1 MKVIIT
7 TLAACALAIAV
18 SAAESPLATALKQGD
33 FATALKLFP
42 AEIEKRPGDANLKKS
57 YAALRTTLR
66 RQELFDREEDPEL
79 LQNLGK
85 PLRAYYYRFGLYAK
99 AAAVDRKIYG
109 KAPTAQNAV
118 AYAVTLLNLDQNPDA
133 VKIFDSL
140 KLEELPAGSQLCA
153 ALAYARTG
161 DAAKAD
167 ALRAKFPVSEL
178 KPGLF
183 PLAARVAAVRNDAGT
198 AAALTR
204 KILEN
209 APAKQHDMLK
219 KQLFGS
225 ADFAGIAADADFR
238 AALKT
243 ASKLS
248 DECAT
253 CPNRGTDKCD
263 HDNDPNHKCDHD
275 HKH

>member
-7 TLAACALAIAV
+7 TLAACALFIAV
-18 SAAESPLATALKQGD
+18 SAAESPLAAALKQGD

-153 ALAYARTG
+153 ALA
-161 DAAKAD
+161 
-167 ALRAKFPVSEL
+167 
-178 KPGLF
+178 
-183 PLAARVAAVRNDAGT
+183 
-198 AAALTR
+198 
-204 KILEN
+204 
-209 APAKQHDMLK
+209 
-219 KQLFGS
+219 
-225 ADFAGIAADADFR
+225 
-238 AALKT
+238 
-243 ASKLS
+243 
-248 DECAT
+248 
-253 CPNRGTDKCD
+253 
-263 HDNDPNHKCDHD
+263 
-275 HKH
+275 

>member
-1 MKVIIT
+1 MKPTII
-7 TLAACALAIAV
+7 ALAVSVLAFAV
-18 SAAESPLATALKQGD
+18 QGAGSPLAAALKQGD

-42 AEIEKRPGDANLKKS
+42 AEIEKRPDDANLKKS

-109 KAPTAQNAV
+109 KAPTSQNAV

-140 KLEELPAGSQLCA
+140 KLEELPAGAQLCA

-167 ALRAKFPVSEL
+167 AIRAKFPSAEL
-178 KPGLF
+178 KPGVL
-183 PLAARVAAVRNDAGT
+183 PLAARIAAVRNDAET

-204 KILEN
+204 RILEN
-209 APAKQHDMLK
+209 APEKQHDMLK

-225 ADFAGIAADADFR
+225 ADFAGIAANADFQ

-253 CPNRGTDKCD
+253 CPNRGTGKCD
-263 HDNDPNHKCDHD
+263 HANDPNHKCDHD
-275 HKH
+275 HK